1 MRILVTGVT
10 GQLGYDVVSCLKERQ
25 LECIGTGSSDFDLAD
40 ADAVREYLMQYR
52 PDIVIHCAA
61 YTNVNQAQQE
71 QERCRAVNVDGTRAI
86 ALACRELGA
95 GMVYISTDYV
105 FPGDGTQFYE
115 TDDSKNPQCVYGRT
129 KYEGEQAVQEI
140 LEKYF
145 IVRVSWT
152 FGAHGNNFVK
162 TMLRLGRERQE
173 VRVVDDQVGSP
184 SYTKD
189 IAAVLCDIAVSE
201 KYGVYHLTNEGVC
214 SWAEFTQE
222 IFRQAGIGAK
232 VIPIPSSE
240 YPTPAKRPLNSRLS
254 KRCLDEAGFARLPQW
269 QDALARFLKEL
280 S

>member
-10 GQLGYDVVSCLKERQ
+10 GQLGYDVVRCLKERRM
-25 LECIGTGSSDFDLAD
+25 ECVGTGSSDFDLTD
-40 ADAVREYLMQYR
+40 ADAVREYLLRYR
-52 PDIVIHCAA
+52 PDIVIHCAG
-61 YTNVNQAQQE
+61 YTNVNQAEQE
-71 QERCRAVNVDGTRAI
+71 QELCRAVNVDGTRAI
-86 ALACRELGA
+86 ALACRELDA

-115 TDDSKNPQCVYGRT
+115 TDDRKNPQCVYGRT

-145 IVRVSWT
+145 IVRVSWM
-152 FGAHGNNFVK
+152 FGANGDNFVK
-162 TMLRLGRERQE
+162 TMLRLGRMRQE
-173 VRVVDDQVGSP
+173 IRVVDDQVGSP

-189 IAAVLCDIAVSE
+189 IAPVLCDIAVSA

-232 VIPIPSSE
+232 VIPIPSRE

-280 S
+280 Q

>member
-10 GQLGYDVVSCLKERQ
+10 GQLGYDVVRCLKERRM
-25 LECIGTGSSDFDLAD
+25 ECVGTGSSDFDLTD
-40 ADAVREYLMQYR
+40 ADAVREYLLRYR
-52 PDIVIHCAA
+52 PDIVIHCAG
-61 YTNVNQAQQE
+61 YTNVNQAEQE
-71 QERCRAVNVDGTRAI
+71 QELCRAVNVDGTRAI
-86 ALACRELGA
+86 ALACRELDA

-115 TDDSKNPQCVYGRT
+115 TDDRKNPQCVYGRT
-129 KYEGEQAVQEI
+129 KYEGEQAVQGI
-140 LEKYF
+140 LEKYV
-145 IVRVSWT
+145 IVRVSWM
-152 FGAHGNNFVK
+152 FGANGDNFVK
-162 TMLRLGRERQE
+162 TMLRLGRMRQE
-173 VRVVDDQVGSP
+173 IRVVDDQVGSP

-189 IAAVLCDIAVSE
+189 IAPVLCDIAVSA

-232 VIPIPSSE
+232 VIPIPSRE

-280 S
+280 Q